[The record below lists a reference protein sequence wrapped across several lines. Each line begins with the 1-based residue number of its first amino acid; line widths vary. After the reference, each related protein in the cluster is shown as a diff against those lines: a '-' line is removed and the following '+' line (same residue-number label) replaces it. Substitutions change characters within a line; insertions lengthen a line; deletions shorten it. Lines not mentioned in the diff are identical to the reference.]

1 MAKETLG
8 SAVLITTKVDLPN
21 GVEESKTQQEAA
33 NEQETAEIFV
43 QERQIKCTPFR
54 FPAGG
59 VDDDSEEEQG
69 TVQENEDVPMIQVE
83 KVDSSPVR

>member
-1 MAKETLG
+1 MG

-21 GVEESKTQQEAA
+21 RVEESKTQQEED
-33 NEQETAEIFV
+33 NQQETPEIFEE
-43 QERQIKCTPFR
+43 ERQIKCTPFR
-54 FPAGG
+54 FPAAGM
-59 VDDDSEEEQG
+59 DDDSEEEQG